1 MSVTKVFWRDPY
13 LTHLRTHIA
22 AVDGDQVRLKEA
34 IFFAFSGGQE
44 SDSGTIGGH
53 RVARAEKDGLDI
65 VYTLDASHGLQAG
78 EPVDVVI
85 DWNRRYGLMR
95 HHFAAEMVLQLV
107 YKHLPNVE
115 RVGAHI
121 SPEKA
126 RIDFAHEGS
135 IAALFPP
142 IESEVARLVAAGLPI
157 VTAYSD
163 ETTQRRYWE
172 VEGFARMACGGT
184 HPRTTA
190 EIGQVKLKRKNQGKG
205 IERIE
210 ITLADAIASRLSDH
224 APR

>member
-1 MSVTKVFWRDPY
+1 MSVTKLFWTDPY
-13 LTHLRTHIA
+13 LARLQTKVV
-22 AVDGDQVRLKEA
+22 AVDENQVWLRET

-53 RVARAEKDGLDI
+53 RVTQADKDGLDI
-65 VYTLDASHGLQAG
+65 VYTLDPSHDLNPGD
-78 EPVDVVI
+78 PVEVLI

-107 YKHLPNVE
+107 YKHLPMIE

-126 RIDFAHEGS
+126 RIDFSHK
-135 IAALFPP
+135 
-142 IESEVARLVAAGLPI
+142 ESLAGLLHVIEAETVDLVVADHPI
-157 VTAYSD
+157 ITDYSD
-163 ETTQRRYWE
+163 EATQRRYWE
-172 VEGFARMACGGT
+172 VKGFARMACGGT

-190 EIGQVKLKRKNQGKG
+190 EIGQVRLKRKNQGKG

-210 ITLADAIASRLSDH
+210 ITLADSTLIDRRHD
-224 APR
+224 P